1 MPRKLLTEYGERER
15 VNDIFVLGE
24 KQLRQNRNGNLYLQ
38 MRLSDKSG
46 SCNAMMWDADEK
58 DGKGFRNG
66 DYVAIEGLSQFYNGS
81 LQIIVNSIE
90 LAEPGSVNE
99 EDFVH
104 VDREQIEKLV
114 SQLSEMLCGMSSEHL
129 VKLAKSF
136 LDDEGFMKKFR
147 MAPAAIKN
155 HHAFRGG
162 LLAHVVQLMRLT
174 QKVAADYE
182 EVDDD
187 LLLMGAFLHDVG
199 KIDELTYQRD
209 LGYSDEGQLIG
220 HLVMG
225 VSILERQIEK
235 LSATT
240 DDYEFPYELELR
252 LKHMIISHHGKYEFG
267 SPKLPMTLEAVALNY
282 LDDLDAK
289 IRNFKQLIDEDAN
302 DGPWTTYH
310 PNLGRK
316 IFKGSR

>member
-1 MPRKLLTEYGERER
+1 MPRKFLNEYGERER
-15 VNDIFVLGE
+15 VNDVFVLGE

-38 MRLSDKSG
+38 MRLADKSG

-58 DGKGFRNG
+58 EGKQFRNG
-66 DYVAIEGLSQFYNGS
+66 DYVSVEGLSQFYNGS
-81 LQIIVNSIE
+81 MQIIVNSIE

-104 VDREQIEKLV
+104 VDRDQIEKLV
-114 SQLSEMLCGMSSEHL
+114 GQAKELLNAMQNEHL
-129 VKLAKSF
+129 VRLANSF
-136 LDDEGFMKKFR
+136 LEDEPFMRKFT

-155 HHAFRGG
+155 HHAYRGG
-162 LLAHVVQLMRLT
+162 LLDHVVQLMRLAR
-174 QKVAADYE
+174 KVAEDYDE
-182 EVDDD
+182 IDDD
-187 LLLMGAFLHDVG
+187 LLVMGAFLHDVG

-235 LSATT
+235 VSAPI
-240 DDYEFPYELELR
+240 DNYVFPYELALR
-252 LKHMIISHHGKYEFG
+252 LKHMIVSHHGRLEFG
-267 SPKLPMTLEAVALNY
+267 SPKVPMTLEAVALSY
-282 LDDLDAK
+282 IDDLDAK
-289 IRNFKQLIDEDAN
+289 IRNFKQLMDDDAN

-310 PNLGRK
+310 PNLERK
-316 IFKGSR
+316 LFKGSE